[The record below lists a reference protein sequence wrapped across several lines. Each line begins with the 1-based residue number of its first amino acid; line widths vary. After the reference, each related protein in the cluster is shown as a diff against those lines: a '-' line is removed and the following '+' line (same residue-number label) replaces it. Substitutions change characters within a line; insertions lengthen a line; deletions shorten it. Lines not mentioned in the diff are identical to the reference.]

1 MTLTHPLNSLH
12 RKSNSPMQPSF
23 LDSPR
28 FSCSMEGKDTSDRKV
43 QEAYR
48 AQMQALFK
56 KYDCNPMKSLMLPLI
71 QMPMFMGMF
80 FGLKALPDKI
90 PDLLENGG
98 PDMSP
103 YLGSIGE
110 FSNLTI
116 SDPTYILPICTAVTF
131 LGMIELGADGMNT
144 EQSKMMRQVFRVL
157 GVSSLAFTSWMPQV
171 VFVYWTTN
179 NFFSLGQT
187 IVMKQ
192 QPIRDMFGIWKP
204 PKPIPGQENASNDM
218 SKAWDNLKKQIS
230 NHNENSEEVRI
241 SESTILATSKR
252 NAKPDLLFSSLPSS
266 QIKAGTTRKKK
277 EIVDP
282 GFKLH
287 DRPPPPPAERKGG
300 KNKRKK
306 TSKR

>member
-1 MTLTHPLNSLH
+1 MNPELKAL
-12 RKSNSPMQPSF
+12 QA
-23 LDSPR
+23 
-28 FSCSMEGKDTSDRKV
+28 SMESKDTSDREV

-56 KYDCNPMKSLMLPLI
+56 KFDCNPMKSLMLPLI

-90 PDLLENGG
+90 PEILVSGG
-98 PDMSP
+98 PDISP
-103 YLGSIGE
+103 MLGGIGE
-110 FSNLTI
+110 FSNLTV

-157 GVSSLAFTSWMPQV
+157 GVTSLAFTSWMPQV

-192 QPIRDMFGIWKP
+192 QPIRDIFGIWKP
-204 PKPIPGQENASNDM
+204 PKPVPGQQDATSDIT
-218 SKAWDNLKKQIS
+218 KAFENLKKQIM
-230 NHNENSEEVRI
+230 NHKETSEEI
-241 SESTILATSKR
+241 KEGKMKKR
-252 NAKPDLLFSSLPSS
+252 
-266 QIKAGTTRKKK
+266 
-277 EIVDP
+277 EIDP
-282 GFKLH
+282 GYKLH
-287 DRPPPPPAERKGG
+287 DRPPPPPPSRKKAGG
-300 KNKRKK
+300 KKHKGKSKGKPKR
-306 TSKR
+306 